1 MHCRDAHMLAD
12 PSSWTLLQQRCGWTC
27 ATGCPAGRQ
36 AQLLH
41 KVLVVWLSDLLFWCR
56 LVRWDMR
63 APEGVV
69 QEMSSP
75 SVVQWAGGHDY
86 KTNVAFNCMATSGW
100 LCASASPSNMSPKQ
114 PA

>member
-1 MHCRDAHMLAD
+1 
-12 PSSWTLLQQRCGWTC
+12 
-27 ATGCPAGRQ
+27 
-36 AQLLH
+36 
-41 KVLVVWLSDLLFWCR
+41 
-56 LVRWDMR
+56 MR

-100 LCASASPSNMSPKQ
+100 CLTGLQSPNAAMLMTTATLDSMEPVIASLQWLMSC
-114 PA
+114 

>member
-1 MHCRDAHMLAD
+1 MYGKQV
-12 PSSWTLLQQRCGWTC
+12 LQARSPHRLNTVS
-27 ATGCPAGRQ
+27 
-36 AQLLH
+36 L
-41 KVLVVWLSDLLFWCR
+41 CR

-100 LCASASPSNMSPKQ
+100 CLIGLR
-114 PA
+114 

>member
-1 MHCRDAHMLAD
+1 MVLPVLWYSTICSNLHDEQALQAR
-12 PSSWTLLQQRCGWTC
+12 PSDRLNTVS
-27 ATGCPAGRQ
+27 
-36 AQLLH
+36 
-41 KVLVVWLSDLLFWCR
+41 VCR

-86 KTNVAFNCMATSGW
+86 KTNVAFNCMATSG
-100 LCASASPSNMSPKQ
+100 
-114 PA
+114 

>member
-1 MHCRDAHMLAD
+1 
-12 PSSWTLLQQRCGWTC
+12 
-27 ATGCPAGRQ
+27 
-36 AQLLH
+36 
-41 KVLVVWLSDLLFWCR
+41 
-56 LVRWDMR
+56 MR

-100 LCASASPSNMSPKQ
+100 YLTGLRSAFVAMLMLTATLDSMRL
-114 PA
+114 AI